1 MEFGSIITAILAAIF
16 SLLSPCIL
24 PILPVYFSVISGFDN
39 YDYKNLKD
47 DREKRKKLVKNT
59 VINTIFFIVGFS
71 VVFIVLGSVLI
82 SFGQILRE
90 NRFILQ
96 KISSIVI
103 FLFGI
108 FILLQN
114 KLAFL
119 SKEFKPL
126 QNLKLKGGNVFSSFL
141 LGFSLSFGWTPCIS
155 PFLGTILLSAALKQ
169 TALKGFLS
177 LIIYSLTMLF
187 LFIIIG
193 LAFAFSMDK
202 FKLFSKK
209 AGIIKIISAI
219 LLMIVGVLM
228 FFRLI

>member
-1 MEFGSIITAILAAIF
+1 MEFSLIITAILAAIF

-39 YDYKNLKD
+39 NDYKNLKD
-47 DREKRKKLVKNT
+47 DSEKRKKLVKNT
-59 VINTIFFIVGFS
+59 VINTTFFIAGFS
-71 VVFIVLGSVLI
+71 VVFIVLGSVFI

-126 QNLKLKGGNVFSSFL
+126 QNLKLKSGNVFSSFL

-155 PFLGTILLSAALKQ
+155 PFLGTILFSAALKQ
-169 TALKGFLS
+169 TALKGFLL
-177 LIIYSLTMLF
+177 LIIYSLTMLI

-193 LAFAFSMDK
+193 LFFAFSMDK

-209 AGIIKIISAI
+209 AGIIKIVSAI

>member
-39 YDYKNLKD
+39 NDYKNLKD
-47 DREKRKKLVKNT
+47 DREKRKKLVNNT
-59 VINTIFFIVGFS
+59 IINTTFFIAGFS
-71 VVFIVLGSVLI
+71 IVFIVLGSVFI

-96 KISSIVI
+96 KISSIII

-126 QNLKLKGGNVFSSFL
+126 QNLKLKSGNVFSSFL

-155 PFLGTILLSAALKQ
+155 PFLGTILLSASLKQ

-177 LIIYSLTMLF
+177 LITYSLTILI

-193 LAFAFSMDK
+193 LVFAFSMDK
-202 FKLFSKK
+202 FKLVSKK